1 MNDDV
6 ITWAEILRK
15 NGYFTSYVGK
25 WHLNGSK
32 SGWGAATNEN
42 DFGFTD
48 RRYLFNRG
56 HFKGIKMDSEG
67 KKETC
72 CDFMNGD
79 TRQTLTEF
87 LDDDKDNYLTDFLV
101 DRTIDIIEEQRNK
114 KEPFALMLSIPDPH
128 SPDITRAPYS
138 TQFDDL
144 EFQIPKTMA
153 SVIENVTY
161 SPAWIEISALE
172 KQLNQKHLRQYLGM
186 MAVVDE
192 NIGKLLTFLK
202 NKGLEE
208 DTIVVFT
215 SDHGDLLFEHGRIN
229 KVLPY
234 KTSATVPF
242 IVRYPAKIKPGK
254 IIHTAHSQVDFTPS
268 ILTLMG
274 VENKDADGN
283 EITRFHGE
291 DTSNE
296 WLNNEEVSISNRI
309 IYMTD
314 ELRGRWAAAVTRR
327 YKLVLSTLDS
337 PWLFDQK
344 HDPDELINEY
354 ENPKHFIKIEKMQ
367 KELMK
372 RMEKFSDPMFAMY
385 EQDIIIPSRAP
396 TIAQDNKIPNVP
408 KCFSCRD
415 SRELIKTHNG
425 VYLRCDSFKGQALE
439 TRKANLK
446 RFCREDA
453 FGYACS
459 RTCGKCCFDSKGKI
473 HIDGELKSCSHIS
486 RKRKKYCKEER
497 VKEFCPAAC
506 NNCKTSYRGDGDCSD
521 VSFPFLI
528 EGDRKICADKSPD
541 HCSLEH
547 VNFLCPS
554 SCDRCCTN
562 SYAKVTL
569 DGIGLKSCSYIN
581 ESVERV
587 TKYCI
592 LPKVQALCPALCESF
607 IYEVSIE

>member
-114 KEPFALMLSIPDPH
+114 EEPFALMLSIPDPH

-138 TQFDDL
+138 TQFNDL

-254 IIHTAHSQVDFTPS
+254 IIHTAHSQVDFAPS

-314 ELRGRWAAAVTRR
+314 ELLGRWAATVTHR

-354 ENPKHFIKIEKMQ
+354 ENPKHFRRIKKM
-367 KELMK
+367 KKKLIK
-372 RMEKFSDPMFAMY
+372 RMEKFSFPMSGKNI
-385 EQDIIIPSRAP
+385 IIIPPSVYCKDQSKKRFDYLRATYDENDNINP
-396 TIAQDNKIPNVP
+396 TADWIKRKNK
-408 KCFSCRD
+408 KCFRLAVED
-415 SRELIKTHNG
+415 N
-425 VYLRCDSFKGQALE
+425 E
-439 TRKANLK
+439 TIPT
-446 RFCREDA
+446 
-453 FGYACS
+453 ACS
-459 RTCGKCCFDSKGKI
+459 EDDIAKVCGLTCKTCPGICFDDDVKRC
-473 HIDGELKSCSHIS
+473 ID
-486 RKRKKYCKEER
+486 
-497 VKEFCPAAC
+497 
-506 NNCKTSYRGDGDCSD
+506 
-521 VSFPFLI
+521 
-528 EGDRKICADKSPD
+528 EG
-541 HCSLEH
+541 
-547 VNFLCPS
+547 
-554 SCDRCCTN
+554 TN
-562 SYAKVTL
+562 K
-569 DGIGLKSCSYIN
+569 N
-581 ESVERV
+581 
-587 TKYCI
+587 
-592 LPKVQALCPALCESF
+592 
-607 IYEVSIE
+607 